1 MKWMSLF
8 SLALLGS
15 VGTLRAQQATNLQEV
30 IEQYNQGGATNNV
43 EMLQPVLAESFRVVL
58 NDQKEE
64 VIKVLDRAT
73 YLDLVGKKI
82 FGGEARTLD
91 FSSIDAQGALTAT
104 VTVSQKGAENTFRNY
119 LSLVQN
125 QGQWQIVQALV
136 YID

>member
-1 MKWMSLF
+1 MKWMSFF

-15 VGTLRAQQATNLQEV
+15 ISTLHAQDAANLQEV
-30 IEQYNQGGATNNV
+30 IEQYNQGGATNNIDL
-43 EMLQPVLAESFRVVL
+43 LQPVLAESFRVVL

-82 FGGEARTLD
+82 FGGEDRLLAFT
-91 FSSIDAQGALTAT
+91 SIDAQGALTAT

-136 YID
+136 YIE